1 MRVSCCLWWCMVLF
15 MWTLLLWKRLGDR
28 GWNITVWL
36 TDLLDWGQC
45 FPFWV
50 VPGPM
55 CGRSFL
61 DGSARW
67 SQLYSAALDPGVPA
81 QQSPAKLIKKPIA
94 LHYRDFLF
102 FFLLSI
108 FFCFA
113 LPLVWLVVLPRP
125 LLTAHINR
133 IHYWPSHSSSILNG
147 IHHRW
152 LCQHIPHSSK
162 KFSLQTGKTTNSINK
177 TKNLK

>member
-102 FFLLSI
+102 FFYFLFSSASPCPWFGWL
-108 FFCFA
+108 FCPVHFWQ
-113 LPLVWLVVLPRP
+113 PTSTVFIIDR
-125 LLTAHINR
+125 HIAP
-133 IHYWPSHSSSILNG
+133 PSLMGFIIVDCVNTYHTV
-147 IHHRW
+147 
-152 LCQHIPHSSK
+152 PK
-162 KFSLQTGKTTNSINK
+162 NSHCRLEKQQIAS
-177 TKNLK
+177 TKPKI